1 MFFVWWFQ
9 GFFVPLHCSSKTERI
24 NNTSST
30 NTKTKRI
37 MALKVKAQERL
48 QTYDFKTTLPPD
60 DGNCLW

>member
-1 MFFVWWFQ
+1 
-9 GFFVPLHCSSKTERI
+9 
-24 NNTSST
+24 
-30 NTKTKRI
+30 